1 MIFAGTGCCPLG
13 CWPPTQRRTAKSRD
27 ENQNFKGST
36 QTKSCR
42 EKVSQVRF
50 HLTLST
56 NHFDQ
61 GLFHA
66 VLKKSCLGSYKN
78 ATYFQ
83 INLKGLG
90 SELWI
95 MQGHI
100 PFSADVVRRNARTR
114 LREKLIAS
122 FKQLSLP
129 PRKEKEFAD
138 ILDQNLDFVTDDSV
152 LSGETHS
159 WKVKGENAPAFL
171 PELRRNG

>member
-1 MIFAGTGCCPLG
+1 MILAGIVCCPFG
-13 CWPPTQRRTAKSRD
+13 GWPPTQRHTAKTTD

-50 HLTLST
+50 CLTLST

-66 VLKKSCLGSYKN
+66 VLKKSCMESYKN

-83 INLKGLG
+83 MSLKGLG
-90 SELWI
+90 SELWN

-100 PFSADVVRRNARTR
+100 CFSADVVRRNARTR

-122 FKQLSLP
+122 SKQLSSP
-129 PRKEKEFAD
+129 PSKEKEFAD
-138 ILDQNLDFVTDDSV
+138 MLDWNLDFVEMIRFCPGR
-152 LSGETHS
+152 LIPG
-159 WKVKGENAPAFL
+159 K
-171 PELRRNG
+171 

>member
-1 MIFAGTGCCPLG
+1 LIFAGTGCCPLG
-13 CWPPTQRRTAKSRD
+13 CWPPTQRRTAKSTD

-42 EKVSQVRF
+42 EKVSQVSFRP
-50 HLTLST
+50 TLST

-66 VLKKSCLGSYKN
+66 VIKKSILESYKN

-95 MQGHI
+95 MQGHVR
-100 PFSADVVRRNARTR
+100 FSADVVRRNARKR
-114 LREKLIAS
+114 LREKLQTGKGKN
-122 FKQLSLP
+122 FKQLQTI
-129 PRKEKEFAD
+129 
-138 ILDQNLDFVTDDSV
+138 IL
-152 LSGETHS
+152 
-159 WKVKGENAPAFL
+159 APQ
-171 PELRRNG
+171 